1 MSSFL
6 FCNEKPRKVCLA
18 LAFLRPHSLTVR
30 AAMASPG
37 AGRMWGTHFCGNTSP
52 RRRRSL
58 STTCCWG
65 IVGSREGRG
74 MRSRSVMHV
83 SPAYMSSEIRIYN
96 SAVALRVS
104 DAFSPP
110 LSISL
115 FLSPF
120 INSLIE
126 TNGRTDGGCGR
137 DLRGVGRSRP
147 LTSLPP
153 FSSPLPPKSGL
164 RSQREEIFTRCGR
177 SLFWAEPQ
185 FVHAC
190 KSIDVTGS

>member
-6 FCNEKPRKVCLA
+6 FCNEKPREVCLA
-18 LAFLRPHSLTVR
+18 LAFLRPHSLTVVR
-30 AAMASPG
+30 AAVASPR

-58 STTCCWG
+58 STTCCWESWIERG
-65 IVGSREGRG
+65 EGNAPG
-74 MRSRSVMHV
+74 YAS
-83 SPAYMSSEIRIYN
+83 SSEIRIYN

-137 DLRGVGRSRP
+137 DLRGVGRSWP

>member
-1 MSSFL
+1 MSRFSVSEASL
-6 FCNEKPRKVCLA
+6 TDSPRRGGVTPSGQNVGH
-18 LAFLRPHSLTVR
+18 AFLRQHF
-30 AAMASPG
+30 AAPAPVSFDDLLLGESWIERRGGECARLCMSP
-37 AGRMWGTHFCGNTSP
+37 
-52 RRRRSL
+52 
-58 STTCCWG
+58 
-65 IVGSREGRG
+65 
-74 MRSRSVMHV
+74 
-83 SPAYMSSEIRIYN
+83 PAYMSSEIRIYN

-137 DLRGVGRSRP
+137 DLRGLRRPRP

>member
-1 MSSFL
+1 MFWCRKLEEIDVRSPRNRLQRVMSSFL
-6 FCNEKPRKVCLA
+6 FCNEKPRKVCVA

-30 AAMASPG
+30 AAVASPR

-58 STTCCWG
+58 STTCCWESW
-65 IVGSREGRG
+65 IERRG
-74 MRSRSVMHV
+74 GECARLCMSP
-83 SPAYMSSEIRIYN
+83 PAYMSSEIRIYN

-126 TNGRTDGGCGR
+126 TNGRTDA
-137 DLRGVGRSRP
+137 D
-147 LTSLPP
+147 
-153 FSSPLPPKSGL
+153 
-164 RSQREEIFTRCGR
+164 
-177 SLFWAEPQ
+177 A
-185 FVHAC
+185 
-190 KSIDVTGS
+190 DVTCVA

>member
-1 MSSFL
+1 MCRFSVSEASL
-6 FCNEKPRKVCLA
+6 TDSPRRGGVTPSGQNVGH
-18 LAFLRPHSLTVR
+18 AFLRQHF
-30 AAMASPG
+30 AAPAPVSFDDLLLGDSWIERGEGNAPGYAS
-37 AGRMWGTHFCGNTSP
+37 
-52 RRRRSL
+52 
-58 STTCCWG
+58 
-65 IVGSREGRG
+65 
-74 MRSRSVMHV
+74 
-83 SPAYMSSEIRIYN
+83 SSEIRIYN

-137 DLRGVGRSRP
+137 DLRGVGMSQL

-153 FSSPLPPKSGL
+153 FSYPLPPKSGL